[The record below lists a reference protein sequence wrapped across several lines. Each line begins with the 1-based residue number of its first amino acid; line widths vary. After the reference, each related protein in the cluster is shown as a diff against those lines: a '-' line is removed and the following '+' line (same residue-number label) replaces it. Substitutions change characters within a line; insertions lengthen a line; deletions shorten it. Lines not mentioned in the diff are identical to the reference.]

1 MKNCWIVGASSGIGF
16 ELAKKLC
23 VNGFNIVA
31 SARSLENLNIL
42 KNQIEDNKKST
53 KNLQNYGDVMI
64 EVVDVED
71 YEALKKTWQ
80 NILEKNHKI
89 DLVIFASAI
98 YEQMDLRDFDLELS
112 KKIMHVNF
120 DGFLNFL
127 HLVTPHFMQNK
138 NGHIATIASVAGYRG
153 LPKSLA
159 YGASKSAMINLCEGI
174 YPELKANNITLSVIN
189 PGFVKTRLTAKNN
202 FPMPFLI
209 SQERASDYIYQGL
222 MAKKFEIHFPK
233 KFTFILKFLRI
244 IPYKIYLPIINNI
257 YRKNHQK

>member
-1 MKNCWIVGASSGIGF
+1 MKNCWILGASSGIGF

-23 VNGFNIVA
+23 KNGYNITA
-31 SARSLENLNIL
+31 SARSLENLNLL
-42 KNQIEDNKKST
+42 KTSIGDEKKSS
-53 KNLQNYGDVMI
+53 QNPQSFGEISV
-64 EVVDVED
+64 ENVDVED
-71 YEALKKTWQ
+71 YQSLKKVWQ
-80 NILEKNHKI
+80 NILAKNHKI

-98 YEQMDLRDFDLELS
+98 YEQMDLRDFNLEIA

-153 LPKSLA
+153 LPKSLT

-174 YPELKANNITLSVIN
+174 YPELKAYNITLSVIN
-189 PGFVKTRLTAKNN
+189 PGFVKTRLTAKNK

-209 SQERASDYIYQGL
+209 TQEQASDYIYQGL

-244 IPYKIYLPIINNI
+244 IPYKIYLPIVNNI
-257 YRKNHQK
+257 YRKNH

>member
-23 VNGFNIVA
+23 KNGYNVIA
-31 SARSLENLNIL
+31 SARSLENLNLL
-42 KNQIEDNKKST
+42 KTAIEDEKKSS
-53 KNLQNYGDVMI
+53 QNPQNCGEIFV
-64 EVVDVED
+64 ENVDVED
-71 YEALKKTWQ
+71 YDIFQKTWL
-80 NILEKNHKI
+80 NILAKNHKI

-98 YEQMDLRDFDLELS
+98 YEQMDLRDFDLELA

-127 HLVTPHFMQNK
+127 HLVVPHFIENK
-138 NGHIATIASVAGYRG
+138 SGHIATIASVAGYRG

-174 YPELKANNITLSVIN
+174 YPELKANNISLSVIN
-189 PGFVKTRLTAKNN
+189 PGFVKTRLTAKNK

-209 SQERASDYIYQGL
+209 SQEQASDYIYQGL

-244 IPYKIYLPIINNI
+244 IPYKIYLPIVNNI
-257 YRKNHQK
+257 YRKNH

>member
-23 VNGFNIVA
+23 KNGYNVIA
-31 SARSLENLNIL
+31 SARSLDNLNLL
-42 KNQIEDNKKST
+42 KIAIENEKKLS
-53 KNLQNYGDVMI
+53 KNPQNFGEFSI
-64 EVVDVED
+64 EIVDVEN
-71 YEALKKTWQ
+71 YEILQNAWQ
-80 NILEKNHKI
+80 NILTKYHKI

-98 YEQMDLRDFDLELS
+98 YEQMDLRDFNLELA
-112 KKIMHVNF
+112 KKIMNINF
-120 DGFLNFL
+120 NGFLNFL
-127 HLVTPHFMQNK
+127 HLIVPHFMQNK

-174 YPELKANNITLSVIN
+174 YPELKNNNITLSIIN
-189 PGFVKTRLTAKNN
+189 PGFVKTRLTAKNK

-209 SQERASDYIYQGL
+209 SQEQASDYIYQGL

-244 IPYKIYLPIINNI
+244 IPYKIYLSVINNI
-257 YRKNHQK
+257 YNKNNK

>member
-1 MKNCWIVGASSGIGF
+1 MKNCWILGASSGIGF

-23 VNGFNIVA
+23 KNGYNITA

-42 KNQIEDNKKST
+42 KNQIEDEKKSS
-53 KNLQNYGDVMI
+53 QNPQNFGEISV
-64 EVVDVED
+64 ENVDVED
-71 YEALKKTWQ
+71 YQSLKNTWQ
-80 NILEKNHKI
+80 NILAKNHKI

-98 YEQMDLRDFDLELS
+98 YEQMDLRDFDLDLA

-127 HLVTPHFMQNK
+127 HLIVPHFMENK
-138 NGHIATIASVAGYRG
+138 SGHIATIASVAGYRG
-153 LPKSLA
+153 LPKSLT

-174 YPELKANNITLSVIN
+174 YPELKAHNISLSVIN
-189 PGFVKTRLTAKNN
+189 PGFVKTRLTAKNK

-209 SQERASDYIYQGL
+209 SQEQASDYIYQGL

-244 IPYKIYLPIINNI
+244 IPYKIYLPIVNNI
-257 YRKNHQK
+257 YRKNLK